1 MKNFAAEFWN
11 PIELCGPEFL
21 SVPQVYGADKLY
33 KVRAVATIIRSL
45 RTMAAP
51 PQVEILIPYG

>member
-21 SVPQVYGADKLY
+21 SVPQVLTSCTKLG
-33 KVRAVATIIRSL
+33 L
-45 RTMAAP
+45 L
-51 PQVEILIPYG
+51 PQLLEVFEQWQLLLKWKY